1 MKTNYSNPRGRTSL
15 DNMMTPMIDV
25 VFLLLIFF
33 LTTAS
38 FQRLEKLLP
47 SSVSASS
54 DSTIGESQE
63 PPPVPPQ
70 EDIHDCVIKIRRQE
84 NQIEYQWN
92 GVRVE
97 SLEAIEQ
104 RLIGILK
111 VRSDVPIIVD
121 PDDSIL
127 AGEALGVYDLA
138 KRAGASSLYMV
149 AR

>member
-1 MKTNYSNPRGRTSL
+1 MKTNYSSPRGSTSL

-25 VFLLLIFF
+25 VFLLLVFF

-54 DSTIGESQE
+54 DSTLGESQDT
-63 PPPVPPQ
+63 PPVPPQ
-70 EDIHDCVIKIRRQE
+70 EDIHDCVIKIRRLE

-97 SLEAIEQ
+97 SLEAVVKKKI
-104 RLIGILK
+104 RSRNTTSIIGVIMLSSE
-111 VRSDVPIIVD
+111 VRPR
-121 PDDSIL
+121 
-127 AGEALGVYDLA
+127 GFE
-138 KRAGASSLYMV
+138 
-149 AR
+149 

>member
-1 MKTNYSNPRGRTSL
+1 MKTNYSNPRGSTSL

-54 DSTIGESQE
+54 DSTLGESQDT
-63 PPPVPPQ
+63 PPVPPQ
-70 EDIHDCVIKIRRQE
+70 EDIHDCVIKIRRLE

-111 VRSDVPIIVD
+111 VRADVPIIVD

-127 AGEALGVYDLA
+127 AGDALGV
-138 KRAGASSLYMV
+138 
-149 AR
+149 

>member
-1 MKTNYSNPRGRTSL
+1 
-15 DNMMTPMIDV
+15 
-25 VFLLLIFF
+25 
-33 LTTAS
+33 
-38 FQRLEKLLP
+38 
-47 SSVSASS
+47 
-54 DSTIGESQE
+54 
-63 PPPVPPQ
+63 
-70 EDIHDCVIKIRRQE
+70 VIKIRRQE

-111 VRSDVPIIVD
+111 VRADVPIIVD

-127 AGEALGVYDLA
+127 AGDALGVYDLA

>member
-1 MKTNYSNPRGRTSL
+1 
-15 DNMMTPMIDV
+15 
-25 VFLLLIFF
+25 

-54 DSTIGESQE
+54 DSTLGESQAT
-63 PPPVPPQ
+63 PPVPPQ
-70 EDIHDCVIKIRRQE
+70 EDIHDCVIKIRRLE

-111 VRSDVPIIVD
+111 VRADIPIIVD

-127 AGEALGVYDLA
+127 AGDALGVYDLA

>member
-1 MKTNYSNPRGRTSL
+1 MKTNYSNPRGSTSL

-25 VFLLLIFF
+25 VFLLLVFF

-54 DSTIGESQE
+54 DSTLGESQDT
-63 PPPVPPQ
+63 PPVPPQ
-70 EDIHDCVIKIRRQE
+70 EDIHDCVIKIRRLE

-111 VRSDVPIIVD
+111 VRADVPIIVD

-127 AGEALGVYDLA
+127 AGDALGVYDLV